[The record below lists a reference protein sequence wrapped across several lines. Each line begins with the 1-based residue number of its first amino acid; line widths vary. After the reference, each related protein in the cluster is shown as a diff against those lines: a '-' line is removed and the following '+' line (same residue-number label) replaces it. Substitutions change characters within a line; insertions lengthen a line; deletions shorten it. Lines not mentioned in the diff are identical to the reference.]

1 MAGAGT
7 ARRDDEG
14 RGTMTDQTQTVLI
27 SGASGMIGTE
37 LTQQLRAQGH
47 TVLSLVRRAPRAH
60 HEHAWSPTQG
70 IVDHH
75 LLGRVDAVVNVS
87 GAPLGRLPWTP
98 RYRREI
104 RDSRV
109 QATTTLV
116 RAMARTDAPPRTFLS
131 GSAVGFYGDRP
142 LDRLTEGSGKGHGF
156 LADVVE
162 AWEAAASGAPEGT
175 RTALLRTGIVL
186 GPGGAVK
193 PLVPLTR
200 LGLGATMGSGK
211 QYWPW
216 ISLHDEAAAI
226 VHLLTSEL
234 AGPVN
239 LVGPE
244 AATSTQV
251 TEGLA
256 QELHRPHALRVP
268 EGVIAT
274 GMGDAGREMLLA
286 SQRVVPEALLADGFT
301 FRHRTLP
308 EALDAL
314 VPLL

>member
-1 MAGAGT
+1 
-7 ARRDDEG
+7 
-14 RGTMTDQTQTVLI
+14 MTDQTQTVLI
-27 SGASGMIGTE
+27 AGASGMIGTE
-37 LTQQLRAQGH
+37 LTQQLRAEGH
-47 TVLSLVRRAPRAH
+47 TVLSLVRRAPRAQ
-60 HEHAWSPTQG
+60 HEHAWSPAHG

-75 LLGRVDAVVNVS
+75 LLGRVDAVVNLS

-116 RAMARTDAPPRTFLS
+116 RAMARTDTPPRTFLS

-142 LDRLTEGSGKGHGF
+142 LDRLTEDAGKGHGF

-162 AWEAAASGAPEGT
+162 AWERAATGAPEGT
-175 RTALLRTGIVL
+175 RVALLRTGIVL

-226 VHLLTSEL
+226 AHLLRSEL
-234 AGPVN
+234 SGPVN

-244 AATSTQV
+244 PATSAQV
-251 TEGLA
+251 TTGLA
-256 QELHRPHALRVP
+256 QDLHRPHALRVP
-268 EGVIAT
+268 EGVIANV
-274 GMGDAGREMLLA
+274 MGDAGREMLLA

-301 FRHRTLP
+301 FRHRTLD

-314 VPLL
+314 LPLL

>member
-1 MAGAGT
+1 
-7 ARRDDEG
+7 
-14 RGTMTDQTQTVLI
+14 MTDQQLTVLI

-37 LTQQLRAQGH
+37 LTHQLRAEGH
-47 TVLSLVRRAPRAH
+47 TVLALVRREPRSQ
-60 HEHAWSPTQG
+60 HEHSWSPRHG

-75 LLGRVDAVVNVS
+75 LLGRVDAVVNLA
-87 GAPLGRLPWTP
+87 GAPLGRLPWTAS
-98 RYRREI
+98 YRREI

-116 RAMARTDAPPRTFLS
+116 RALQRTDTPPATFLN

-142 LDRLTEGSGKGHGF
+142 LDRLSEDAEKGHGF
-156 LADVVE
+156 LSDVV
-162 AWEAAASGAPEGT
+162 ADWERAAEGAPEGT
-175 RTALLRTGIVL
+175 RVALLRTGIVL

-200 LGLGATMGSGK
+200 LGLGSTLGSGK

-226 VHLLTSEL
+226 VHLLTSRL
-234 AGPVN
+234 SGPVN

-244 AATSTQV
+244 PAPSAQV
-251 TEGLA
+251 TTGLA
-256 QELHRPHALRVP
+256 RELHRPHALSVP
-268 EGVIAT
+268 EGVIST
-274 GMGDAGREMLLA
+274 VMGDAGREMLLT
-286 SQRVVPEALLADGFT
+286 SQRVVPEALLADGFA
-301 FRHRTLP
+301 FRHRTLD

-314 VPLL
+314 LPLL